1 MKDEPTNENFYKMSK
16 VLPMFVSITKCPI
29 LKLTTSVYSP
39 PILFHFLPANL
50 ILCSLQRLLEETI
63 FNLKITFFCLPIR
76 IEKSTIIPATIRTPF
91 VTNPLFDKK
100 DITFF
105 LTQKLQ
111 NKLTKSNIN
120 FFRI

>member
-16 VLPMFVSITKCPI
+16 VLPMFILIMKCPI
-29 LKLTTSVYSP
+29 RKLTTSVYSP
-39 PILFHFLPANL
+39 PILFHFLPT
-50 ILCSLQRLLEETI
+50 ISFLCSLQRLLEETI
-63 FNLKITFFCLPIR
+63 FNLKITFFCLPIK
-76 IEKSTIIPATIRTPF
+76 IERFTIILATIKTPF

-111 NKLTKSNIN
+111 NKLTKCEY
-120 FFRI
+120 